1 MTRDDEVNMLTH
13 KQVREEVSEL
23 VRSVSTSDTTPPSFF
38 DAAKPALYLFAI
50 SEFLI
55 VISVAVEFSNFGTVQ
70 GESVF
75 SLFLNLF
82 FWAILSVM
90 SVSYTSLLAMIPSEV
105 SRNSEL
111 LKMLRKK
118 VRAYIKVLVVLWV
131 LVSAA
136 ICVLAGGGA
145 IVIFGTVFVSIF
157 LSVLLFNMDVSRYQ
171 LSGLFGALQEAKKAM
186 MLSR

>member
-23 VRSVSTSDTTPPSFF
+23 VRSVSTSDTTPPSLF

-82 FWAILSVM
+82 FGQYFLLCLFRIL
-90 SVSYTSLLAMIPSEV
+90 AC
-105 SRNSEL
+105 
-111 LKMLRKK
+111 
-118 VRAYIKVLVVLWV
+118 W
-131 LVSAA
+131 
-136 ICVLAGGGA
+136 
-145 IVIFGTVFVSIF
+145 
-157 LSVLLFNMDVSRYQ
+157 Q
-171 LSGLFGALQEAKKAM
+171 
-186 MLSR
+186 

>member
-1 MTRDDEVNMLTH
+1 MLTH

-23 VRSVSTSDTTPPSFF
+23 VRSVSTSDTTPPSLF

-55 VISVAVEFSNFGTVQ
+55 VISVAVEFSNFGMVQ

-111 LKMLRKK
+111 LKMLRK
-118 VRAYIKVLVVLWV
+118 R
-131 LVSAA
+131 
-136 ICVLAGGGA
+136 
-145 IVIFGTVFVSIF
+145 
-157 LSVLLFNMDVSRYQ
+157 
-171 LSGLFGALQEAKKAM
+171 
-186 MLSR
+186 